1 VSDAISCA
9 IRRISRILPVAVL
22 VNYTESG
29 SSTLRASRERPKAPI
44 LSLTPNLKAARR
56 LSVAWGV
63 YSVVNEQLAH
73 VDEICAT
80 ALEIALA
87 QRMAQRGD
95 TVVVTAGL
103 PFGQPGSTNML
114 RIETV
119 APALSA

>member
-1 VSDAISCA
+1 MIGTFRQALGQVTDHRSRCADDLTASGKVGLTPRTGSAPAQRAPVWPGAGSARLPRAPARRRPAYRFILGRRSAVNAQAI
-9 IRRISRILPVAVL
+9 L
-22 VNYTESG
+22 G
-29 SSTLRASRERPKAPI
+29 SS
-44 LSLTPNLKAARR
+44 
-56 LSVAWGV
+56 
-63 YSVVNEQLAH
+63 
-73 VDEICAT
+73 
-80 ALEIALA
+80 A